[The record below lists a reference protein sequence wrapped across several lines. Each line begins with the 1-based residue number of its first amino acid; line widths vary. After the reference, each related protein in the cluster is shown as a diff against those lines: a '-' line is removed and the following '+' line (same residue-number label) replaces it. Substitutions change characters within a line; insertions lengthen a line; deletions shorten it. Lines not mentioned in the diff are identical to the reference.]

1 MWASKQ
7 YDDMARWVDKDMWSA
22 YRLEPVKRGALLRTI
37 EDNDGLTLDI
47 TGRSHGEREK
57 RWS

>member
-1 MWASKQ
+1 
-7 YDDMARWVDKDMWSA
+7 MARWVDKDMWSA